1 MQGLKPVV
9 LAVTLL
15 AASAAAAAECP
26 GNPDALGTSRTIVVD
41 PLEHPRL
48 GSMQYRES
56 LPLEDHEVVLTFD
69 DGPLPPRTNHV
80 LDILASECVKA
91 TFFMVG
97 KMATTY
103 PNVAREVLAAGHTVG
118 THSQT
123 HPLRLHK
130 MPLAKAEQEIN
141 EGIAS
146 VTAVL
151 GEAGPPAPFFRIPGL
166 ARTNAIDQ
174 YLGSQNLM
182 TWSADFPADDWT
194 KISPAQVYSRALQR
208 IEANG
213 KGILLLHDIQART
226 VEALPALLRELK
238 RRGYHIVHVVPA
250 TPDRPTT
257 ATLASQWIVHTH
269 AHQIWPASFV
279 EAVDATVLPAPS
291 PASFGAAQPFDERP
305 TATPQQH
312 GRPVF
317 RPGQSPQA
325 PAAAWP
331 RGFSE
336 SQAPLATVR
345 SLLPAPNPKSFSY
358 PETSPTP
365 WLQRKASLVVPP
377 EMKNSLIVPPETDA
391 LALLIRRSLLETQA
405 PDEPASTQ
413 SIAAT
418 PRLAPREPASTANM
432 PRGAFP

>member
-15 AASAAAAAECP
+15 AAGAAAAAECP
-26 GNPDALGTSRTIVVD
+26 GNPGALGTSRTIAVD
-41 PLEHPRL
+41 PVEHPRL

-80 LDILASECVKA
+80 LDTLASECVKA
-91 TFFMVG
+91 TFFLVG

-103 PNVAREVLAAGHTVG
+103 PDVVRKIEAAGHTIG

-130 MPLAKAEQEIN
+130 VPLSKAEQEIN

-146 VTAVL
+146 VTSVL
-151 GEAGPPAPFFRIPGL
+151 GGPPAPFFRIPGL
-166 ARTNAIDQ
+166 ARTNAIDG
-174 YLGSQNLM
+174 YLASQNLM

-213 KGILLLHDIQART
+213 KGILLLHDIQAKT
-226 VEALPALLRELK
+226 VEALPALLHELK

-250 TPDRPTT
+250 TPDQPKT
-257 ATLASQWIVHTH
+257 ATLPSQWIMH
-269 AHQIWPASFV
+269 AHGRQIWPASFV

-291 PASFGAAQPFDERP
+291 PASFGAVQPYDARP
-305 TATPQQH
+305 IASMQSR

-317 RPGQSPQA
+317 RPGQAPQP

-336 SQAPLATVR
+336 SQAPLATAR

-365 WLQRKASLVVPP
+365 WLQRKASLVVPA

-391 LALLIRRSLLETQA
+391 LAMLIRRSLLESQA

-413 SIAAT
+413 SIATT
-418 PRLAPREPASTANM
+418 PRLAPRDPVSTANM

>member
-1 MQGLKPVV
+1 
-9 LAVTLL
+9 
-15 AASAAAAAECP
+15 
-26 GNPDALGTSRTIVVD
+26 
-41 PLEHPRL
+41 
-48 GSMQYRES
+48 MQYRES

-80 LDILASECVKA
+80 LDTLASECVKA
-91 TFFMVG
+91 TFFLVG

-103 PNVAREVLAAGHTVG
+103 PDVVRKIEAAGHTIG

-130 MPLAKAEQEIN
+130 VPLSKAEQEIN

-146 VTAVL
+146 VTSVL
-151 GEAGPPAPFFRIPGL
+151 GGPPAPFFRIPGL
-166 ARTNAIDQ
+166 ARTNAIDG
-174 YLGSQNLM
+174 YLASQNLM

-213 KGILLLHDIQART
+213 KGILLLHDIQAKT
-226 VEALPALLRELK
+226 VEALPALLHELK

-250 TPDRPTT
+250 TPDQPKT
-257 ATLASQWIVHTH
+257 ATLPSQWIMH
-269 AHQIWPASFV
+269 AHGRQIWPASFV

-291 PASFGAAQPFDERP
+291 PASFGPVQPYDARP
-305 TATPQQH
+305 IASMQPH

-317 RPGQSPQA
+317 RPGQAPQP

-336 SQAPLATVR
+336 SQAPLATAR

-377 EMKNSLIVPPETDA
+377 DMKNSLIVPPETDA
-391 LALLIRRSLLETQA
+391 LAMLIRRSLLETQA

-413 SIAAT
+413 SIATT
-418 PRLAPREPASTANM
+418 PRLAPRDPVSTANM